1 MSNKTLKI
9 TRFGLLTALA
19 LVLGWL
25 DSQFPLLEGVI
36 PGFKL
41 GLSNT
46 VILYAIYLLD
56 WKSSIL
62 MMILKV
68 GLTGL
73 ISGIRFPAIWLSVA
87 GGVFSLAAM
96 LLLNRKS
103 RISLP
108 VIGALAA
115 ASEVLLFI
123 QHPSPKGTWLWIA
136 IVIPIVSVA
145 CFVTAVLIRKGIVHD
160 IQGTSVAGAVAHNTG
175 QIVAYCIIMRDTKLL
190 ISYLPI
196 LVGIGGVVGYLT
208 GIVTERV
215 LKALR
220 YPGIS
225 NQGSKKV
232 DE

>member
-1 MSNKTLKI
+1 VSNNTLKI
-9 TRFGLLTALA
+9 TRFALLTALA

-62 MMILKV
+62 MAVLKV
-68 GLTGL
+68 GLTSL
-73 ISGIRFPAIWLSVA
+73 ISGMRFPAIWLSIA
-87 GGVFSLAAM
+87 GSALSLCAM

-103 RISLP
+103 RITLP
-108 VIGALAA
+108 VIGSLAA
-115 ASEVLLFI
+115 ASEIMLFI
-123 QHPSPKGTWLWIA
+123 QHPSPKGIWLWAA
-136 IVIPIVSVA
+136 IIIPIGSIA
-145 CFVTAVLIRKGIVHD
+145 CFAAAILIRKGIVHD
-160 IQGTSVAGAVAHNTG
+160 IQGTSIAGAIAHNTG
-175 QIVAYCIIMRDTKLL
+175 QIIAYCIIMKDTKLM
-190 ISYLPI
+190 IYYLPLLI
-196 LVGIGGVVGYLT
+196 GIGAVVGYLT

-225 NQGSKKV
+225 SQRSKK
-232 DE
+232 DEA

>member
-1 MSNKTLKI
+1 MSNNTLKI
-9 TRFGLLTALA
+9 TRFALLTALA

-62 MMILKV
+62 MAALKV
-68 GLTGL
+68 GLTSL
-73 ISGIRFPAIWLSVA
+73 ISGMRFPAIWLSVA
-87 GGVFSLAAM
+87 GTALSLCAM

-108 VIGALAA
+108 VIGTLAA
-115 ASEVLLFI
+115 ASEIILFI
-123 QHPSPKGTWLWIA
+123 QHPSPKGIWLWAA
-136 IVIPIVSVA
+136 IIIPIGSIA
-145 CFVTAVLIRKGIVHD
+145 CFAAAILIHKGIVHD
-160 IQGTSVAGAVAHNTG
+160 IQGTSIAGAIAHNTG
-175 QIVAYCIIMRDTKLL
+175 QIIAYCIIMRDTKLL
-190 ISYLPI
+190 YYYLPLLI
-196 LVGIGGVVGYLT
+196 GIGSVVGYLT

-220 YPGIS
+220 YSGIS
-225 NQGSKKV
+225 SQRSKK
-232 DE
+232 DES